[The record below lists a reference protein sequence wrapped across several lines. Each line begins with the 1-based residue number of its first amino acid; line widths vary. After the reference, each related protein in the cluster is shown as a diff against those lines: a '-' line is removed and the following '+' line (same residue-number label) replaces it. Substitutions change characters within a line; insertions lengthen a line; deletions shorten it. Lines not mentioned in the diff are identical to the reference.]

1 MELLKKHENYFP
13 SGKIKSKW
21 ETLNGKIHGE
31 YIRYLS
37 NGKVIKRILYNDGVM
52 EKVIDCETDTVYTAD
67 DFIKKL
73 YTFSQEGIESRIR
86 AFSTSYFFEIIDIP
100 NVDESMNFKGKLM
113 FKCWGKNSSLWLV
126 FLIDKLRLI
135 KIPVYKNKLDIY
147 TYTGK
152 ECNLDFSAEDT
163 WLKNFEIEIMKASS
177 GRFYLKKAKE
187 IK

>member
-1 MELLKKHENYFP
+1 MEELKLHENYFP

-37 NGKVIKRILYNDGVM
+37 NGNIIKKVIYKNGIM
-52 EKVIDCETDTVYTAD
+52 EKVIDCETDTVYTAE

-73 YTFSQEGIESRIR
+73 YIFSQEGIESKIR
-86 AFSTSYFFEIIDIP
+86 AFSESYFFEIIDIP
-100 NVDESMNFKGKLM
+100 NVDESMKFKGKLM
-113 FKCWGKNSSLWLV
+113 FKCWGKNNSLWLV
-126 FLIDKLRLI
+126 FLIGKSRLV
-135 KIPVYKNKLDIY
+135 KIPVYRNKLDIY

-152 ECNLDFSAEDT
+152 ECNLDFSNEKT
-163 WLKNFEIEIMKASS
+163 WLRDFEVETMKASS
-177 GRFYLKKAKE
+177 GRFYIKKAKQ